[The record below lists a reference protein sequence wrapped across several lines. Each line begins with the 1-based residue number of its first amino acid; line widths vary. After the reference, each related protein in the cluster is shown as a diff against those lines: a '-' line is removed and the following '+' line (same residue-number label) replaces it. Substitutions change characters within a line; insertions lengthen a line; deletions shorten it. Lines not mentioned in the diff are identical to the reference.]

1 MSPCPKLIQA
11 QGTGWGKGMDY
22 SAALKD
28 YTAFDFDD
36 GRWTRK
42 VYRRGRGPA
51 VIVIHEMPGLHPLV
65 IRFADRVAAAGMTVF
80 CPSLFG
86 EPGRPVSTGY
96 ALGQMFMGMC
106 IRREFNAWSGGKS
119 SPMVDW
125 LRALARKAHGECGGK
140 GVGAVGMCFTG
151 GFALAMMTEP
161 SVVAPVLS
169 QPSMP
174 ITLHAG
180 KSSIDVSAEEFT
192 CVKKRFANENLSA
205 IGLRFKSDKLVPDER
220 FALLKEELG
229 DNFEAIEL
237 EDEDSAPGPMNAHSV
252 LTVNLIDEPGSR
264 TKQAEERVIQF
275 FKERTGA
282 WEFS

>member
-1 MSPCPKLIQA
+1 
-11 QGTGWGKGMDY
+11 MDH

-28 YTAFDFDD
+28 YTSLDFDD

-42 VYRRGRGPA
+42 VFRRGQGPA
-51 VIVIHEMPGLHPLV
+51 VIIIHEMPGLHPLV

-80 CPSLFG
+80 LPSLFG

-106 IRREFNAWSGGKS
+106 VRREFNVWKAGKS
-119 SPMVDW
+119 SPIVDW
-125 LRALARKAHGECGGK
+125 LRALARKAHRECGGK

-174 ITLHAG
+174 VTLFAG
-180 KSSIDVSAEEFT
+180 KNSIDLSPDEVA
-192 CVKKRFANENLSA
+192 CARARFETENLSA
-205 IGLRFKSDKLVPDER
+205 IGLRFRSDKLVPDER
-220 FALLKEELG
+220 FARLKKEFGER
-229 DNFEAIEL
+229 FEAMEF
-237 EDEDSAPGPMNAHSV
+237 EDEDSEPGPMNAHSV
-252 LTVNLIDEPGSR
+252 LTVNLIDKPGSR
-264 TKQAEERVIQF
+264 TKQAEARVITF
-275 FKERTGA
+275 FRERTGA
-282 WEFS
+282 G